1 MPAKVG
7 LISLGCA
14 KNLVDSEI
22 MLGHLR
28 SAGMDLTSDSAEADV
43 LIVNTCAFIDSAK
56 TESIQAILEAHRD
69 RGLHRRRKGQR
80 LIVAGCMSQ
89 RFSTELTGEMPEVDA
104 FIGLDQ
110 LEEVAPVVR
119 RVLARAP
126 DAPPE
131 DLVPD
136 HLPVYI
142 PDFNTPRWRLTPKH
156 YAYVKIAEGCN
167 HPCSF
172 CVIPQ
177 MRGKHRSRT
186 IASVRREAEQL
197 VDEGVKEL
205 LLISQDTT
213 YFGMDRWTEGRSPRA
228 QVSSARGENLI
239 DLLEALHS
247 IQGDFWIRLLYT
259 HPAHWSDE
267 LIHAIARLPKVARY
281 IDMPLQHIEE
291 GMLKDMRRETSEAHI
306 RDLVQRL
313 RAGIPGLSIRTTFIA
328 GFPGESD
335 AQFETLLEFIQQAKF
350 ERMGVFTY
358 SQESGSRAAKME
370 GQISETVKKARYRK
384 AMAAQQKVA
393 QEIAAAQVGKKVR
406 VLVDTPDTAR
416 TEADAPEVDGKV
428 LLQKPLTPGTF
439 AEVTITGHKI
449 YDLIA

>member
-1 MPAKVG
+1 MATKVG

-28 SAGMDLTSDSAEADV
+28 SAGIDLTSNSADADV

-56 TESIQAILEAHRD
+56 TESISAILEAHRD
-69 RGLHRRRKGQR
+69 RGLHRRRADQR

-89 RFSTELTGEMPEVDA
+89 RFSTELTGELSEVDA

-110 LEEVAPVVR
+110 LEEVAPIVR
-119 RVLARAP
+119 RVLARTPGAAP
-126 DAPPE
+126 E
-131 DLVPD
+131 NLVPD

-156 YAYVKIAEGCN
+156 FAYVKIAEGCN

-186 IASVRREAEQL
+186 IDSIRREAEQL
-197 VDEGVKEL
+197 VSEGVKEL

-213 YFGMDRWTEGRSPRA
+213 YFGMDRWTEGRGPRA
-228 QVSSARGENLI
+228 QVTAARGENLI
-239 DLLEALHS
+239 DLLEALS
-247 IQGDFWIRLLYT
+247 SVKGDFWIRLLYT

-267 LIHAIARLPKVARY
+267 LIAAIARLPKVARY
-281 IDMPLQHIEE
+281 VDMPLQHVEE
-291 GMLKDMRRETSEAHI
+291 GMLRDMRRETSENHI
-306 RDLVQRL
+306 RDLVKRL
-313 RAGIPGLSIRTTFIA
+313 RAGIPGLAIRTTFIA
-328 GFPGESD
+328 GFPGETD
-335 AQFETLLEFIQQAKF
+335 AQFETLLGFIEEAKF
-350 ERMGVFTY
+350 DRMGIFTY
-358 SQESGSRAAKME
+358 SQEQGSRAAKME
-370 GQISETVKKARYRK
+370 GQIAPSIKKSRYRK
-384 AMAAQQKVA
+384 AMAAQQK
-393 QEIAAAQVGKKVR
+393 IAKERAASLVGKKLR

-416 TEADAPEVDGKV
+416 TEADAPDVDGKV
-428 LLQKPLTPGTF
+428 LLQKPLTPGEF

>member
-1 MPAKVG
+1 MATKVG

-28 SAGMDLTSDSAEADV
+28 SAGMDLTSDSTEADV

-56 TESIQAILEAHRD
+56 TESISAVLEAHRD
-69 RGLHRRRKGQR
+69 RGLHRRHANQR

-89 RFSTELTGEMPEVDA
+89 RFSSELTGELTEVDA

-110 LEEVAPVVR
+110 LEEVAPIVR
-119 RVLARAP
+119 RVLARPAGAAP
-126 DAPPE
+126 D

-156 YAYVKIAEGCN
+156 FAYVKIAEGCN

-186 IASVRREAEQL
+186 IESVRREAEQL
-197 VDEGVKEL
+197 VSEGVKEL

-228 QVSSARGENLI
+228 QVTASRGESLI
-239 DLLEALHS
+239 DLLEALSS

-267 LIHAIARLPKVARY
+267 LISTIARLPKVARY
-281 IDMPLQHIEE
+281 VDMPLQHIEE

-313 RAGIPGLSIRTTFIA
+313 RKGIPGLAIRTTFIA
-328 GFPGESD
+328 GFPGESE
-335 AQFETLLEFIQQAKF
+335 AQFETLLDFIEETKF
-350 ERMGVFTY
+350 ERLGVFTY
-358 SQESGSRAAKME
+358 SQESGSRAAKMD
-370 GQISETVKKARYRK
+370 GQIPASVKKVRYRK
-384 AMAAQQKVA
+384 AMAAQQK
-393 QEIAAAQVGKKVR
+393 IAKERTASLVGRKMR
-406 VLVDTPDTAR
+406 VLVDSSTSAR
-416 TEADAPEVDGKV
+416 TEADAPDVDGKV
-428 LLQKPLTPGTF
+428 ILSSPLPVGEF

>member
-69 RGLHRRRKGQR
+69 RGLQRRRQGQR

-89 RFSTELTGEMPEVDA
+89 RFSTELSGEMPEVDA

-126 DAPPE
+126 NAPPE

-186 IASVRREAEQL
+186 IESVRREAEQL
-197 VDEGVKEL
+197 INEGVKEL

-213 YFGMDRWTEGRSPRA
+213 YFGMDRWAEGRGPRA

-267 LIHAIARLPKVARY
+267 LITAIARLPKVARY
-281 IDMPLQHIEE
+281 VDMPLQHIEE
-291 GMLKDMRRETSEAHI
+291 GMLKDMRRETSETHV
-306 RDLVQRL
+306 RDLVKRL
-313 RAGIPGLSIRTTFIA
+313 RVGIPGLAIRTTFIA
-328 GFPGESD
+328 GFPGETD
-335 AQFETLLEFIQQAKF
+335 AQFETLLEFIQEAKF

-370 GQISETVKKARYRK
+370 GQISTSVKKARYRK

-393 QEIAAAQVGKKVR
+393 KEIASAQVGKKIR
-406 VLVDTPDTAR
+406 VLVDTPDSAR

>member
-1 MPAKVG
+1 MATKVG

-28 SAGMDLTSDSAEADV
+28 SAGIDLTSDSAEADV

-56 TESIQAILEAHRD
+56 TESISAILEAHRD
-69 RGLHRRRKGQR
+69 RGLHRRRRDQR

-89 RFSTELTGEMPEVDA
+89 RFSSELSGELTEVDA

-126 DAPPE
+126 GTPPE

-156 YAYVKIAEGCN
+156 FAYVKIAEGCN

-186 IASVRREAEQL
+186 IESVRREAEQL
-197 VDEGVKEL
+197 VSEGVKEL

-213 YFGMDRWTEGRSPRA
+213 YFGMDRWTEGRGPRA
-228 QVSSARGENLI
+228 QVSSAQGENLI
-239 DLLEALHS
+239 DLLEALS
-247 IQGDFWIRLLYT
+247 SVKGDFWIRLLYT

-267 LIHAIARLPKVARY
+267 LITAIARLPKVARY
-281 IDMPLQHIEE
+281 VDMPLQHIEE

-306 RDLVQRL
+306 RDLVKRL
-313 RAGIPGLSIRTTFIA
+313 RAGIPGLAIRTTFIA
-328 GFPGESD
+328 GFPGETD
-335 AQFETLLEFIQQAKF
+335 AQFETLLGFIEEAKF
-350 ERMGVFTY
+350 DRMGIFTY
-358 SQESGSRAAKME
+358 SQEQGSRAAKLPN
-370 GQISETVKKARYRK
+370 QISPAVKKARYRK
-384 AMAAQQKVA
+384 AMAAQQK
-393 QEIAAAQVGKKVR
+393 IAKERAASLVGKKIR
-406 VLVDTPDTAR
+406 VLADTPDTAR
-416 TEADAPEVDGKV
+416 TEADAPDVDGKV
-428 LLQKPLTPGTF
+428 LLQKPLTPGKF
-439 AEVTITGHKI
+439 AEVTVTGHKI

>member
-28 SAGMDLTSDSAEADV
+28 SAGMDLTADSAEADV

-69 RGLHRRRKGQR
+69 RGLHRRRKNQR

-89 RFSTELTGEMPEVDA
+89 RFSSELSGEMPEVDA

-156 YAYVKIAEGCN
+156 YAYLKIAEGCN

-186 IASVRREAEQL
+186 IESVRREAEQL
-197 VDEGVKEL
+197 VGEGVKEL

-228 QVSSARGENLI
+228 QVSSTRGENLI

-247 IQGDFWIRLLYT
+247 IRGDFWIRLLYT

-267 LIHAIARLPKVARY
+267 LIAAIARLPKVARY

-306 RDLVQRL
+306 RDLVRRL

-328 GFPGESD
+328 GFPGETD
-335 AQFETLLEFIQQAKF
+335 AQFETLLEFIQEAKF

-370 GQISETVKKARYRK
+370 NQVSATVKKSRYRK

-393 QEIAAAQVGKKVR
+393 REIASAQVGKKLR

-449 YDLIA
+449 YDLVA

>member
-1 MPAKVG
+1 MATKVG

-28 SAGMDLTSDSAEADV
+28 SAGMDLTANSAEADV

-56 TESIQAILEAHRD
+56 TESISAILEAHRD
-69 RGLHRRRKGQR
+69 RGLHRRHADQR

-89 RFSTELTGEMPEVDA
+89 RFSSELTGELKEVDA

-126 DAPPE
+126 GAPPE

-156 YAYVKIAEGCN
+156 FAYVKIAEGCN

-186 IASVRREAEQL
+186 LESIRREAEQL
-197 VDEGVKEL
+197 VAEGVKEL

-228 QVSSARGENLI
+228 QVTSARGENLI
-239 DLLEALHS
+239 DLLEALS
-247 IQGDFWIRLLYT
+247 SVQGDFWIRLLYT

-267 LIHAIARLPKVARY
+267 LISAIARLPKVARY
-281 IDMPLQHIEE
+281 VDMPLQHVEE
-291 GMLKDMRRETSEAHI
+291 GMLKDMRRETSESHI
-306 RDLVQRL
+306 RDLVSRL
-313 RAGIPGLSIRTTFIA
+313 RAGIPGLAIRTTFIV
-328 GFPGESD
+328 GFPGETD
-335 AQFETLLEFIQQAKF
+335 AQFDTLLGFIQSAKF
-350 ERMGVFTY
+350 DRMGVFTY

-370 GQISETVKKARYRK
+370 GQISASVKKSRYRK

-393 QEIAAAQVGKKVR
+393 VERAASFVGTKLR

-416 TEADAPEVDGKV
+416 TEADAPDVDGKV
-428 LLQKPLTPGTF
+428 LLQKPLIPGEF
-439 AEVTITGHKI
+439 AEVIITGHKI

>member
-1 MPAKVG
+1 MATKVG

-28 SAGMDLTSDSAEADV
+28 SAGMDLTANSAEADV

-56 TESIQAILEAHRD
+56 TESISAILEAHRD
-69 RGLHRRRKGQR
+69 RGLHRRHADQR

-89 RFSTELTGEMPEVDA
+89 RFSSELTGELTEVDA

-119 RVLARAP
+119 RVLARTP
-126 DAPPE
+126 GTPPE
-131 DLVPD
+131 DLVPN

-156 YAYVKIAEGCN
+156 FAYVKIAEGCN

-186 IASVRREAEQL
+186 IESIRREAEQL
-197 VDEGVKEL
+197 VAEGVKEL

-213 YFGMDRWTEGRSPRA
+213 YFGMDRWPEGRGPRA
-228 QVSSARGENLI
+228 QVTSARGENLI
-239 DLLEALHS
+239 DLLEALS
-247 IQGDFWIRLLYT
+247 SVQGDFWIRLLYT

-267 LIHAIARLPKVARY
+267 LISAIARLPKVARY
-281 IDMPLQHIEE
+281 VDMPLQHVEE

-306 RDLVQRL
+306 RDLVARL
-313 RAGIPGLSIRTTFIA
+313 RAGIPGLAIRTTFIV
-328 GFPGESD
+328 GFPGETD
-335 AQFETLLEFIQQAKF
+335 EQFDTLLGFIQSAKF
-350 ERMGVFTY
+350 DRMGVFTY
-358 SQESGSRAAKME
+358 SQESGSRASKME
-370 GQISETVKKARYRK
+370 GQISASTKKSRYRK

-393 QEIAAAQVGKKVR
+393 IERAASFVGKKLR
-406 VLVDTPDTAR
+406 VLVDTPETAR
-416 TEADAPEVDGKV
+416 TEADAPDVDGKV
-428 LLQKPLTPGTF
+428 LLQKPLTPGEF

>member
-1 MPAKVG
+1 
-7 LISLGCA
+7 
-14 KNLVDSEI
+14 
-22 MLGHLR
+22 
-28 SAGMDLTSDSAEADV
+28 MDLTSDSTEADV

-56 TESIQAILEAHRD
+56 TESISAVLEAHRD
-69 RGLHRRRKGQR
+69 RGLHRRHANQR

-89 RFSTELTGEMPEVDA
+89 RFSSELTGELTEVDA

-110 LEEVAPVVR
+110 LEEVAPIVR
-119 RVLARAP
+119 RVLARPAGAAP
-126 DAPPE
+126 D

-156 YAYVKIAEGCN
+156 FAYVKIAEGCN

-186 IASVRREAEQL
+186 IESVRREAEQL
-197 VDEGVKEL
+197 VSEGVKEL

-228 QVSSARGENLI
+228 QVTASRGESLI
-239 DLLEALHS
+239 DLLEALSS

-267 LIHAIARLPKVARY
+267 LISTIARLPKVARY
-281 IDMPLQHIEE
+281 VDMPLQHIEE

-306 RDLVQRL
+306 RDLVHRL
-313 RAGIPGLSIRTTFIA
+313 RKGIPGLAIRTTFIA
-328 GFPGESD
+328 GFPGESE
-335 AQFETLLEFIQQAKF
+335 AQFETLLDFIEETKF
-350 ERMGVFTY
+350 ERLGVFTY
-358 SQESGSRAAKME
+358 SQESGSRAAKMD
-370 GQISETVKKARYRK
+370 GQIPASVKKVRYRK
-384 AMAAQQKVA
+384 AMAAQQK
-393 QEIAAAQVGKKVR
+393 IAKERAASLVGIKMR
-406 VLVDTPDTAR
+406 VLVDSPTSAR
-416 TEADAPEVDGKV
+416 TEADAPDVDGKV
-428 LLQKPLTPGTF
+428 ILTSPLPVGEF
-439 AEVTITGHKI
+439 SEVTITGHKI

>member
-1 MPAKVG
+1 MATKVG

-28 SAGMDLTSDSAEADV
+28 SAGMDLTSDSTEADV

-56 TESIQAILEAHRD
+56 TESISAVLEAHRD
-69 RGLHRRRKGQR
+69 RGLHRRHANQR

-89 RFSTELTGEMPEVDA
+89 RFSSELTGELTEVDA

-110 LEEVAPVVR
+110 LEEVAPIVR
-119 RVLARAP
+119 RVLARPAGAAP
-126 DAPPE
+126 D

-156 YAYVKIAEGCN
+156 FAYVKIAEGCN

-186 IASVRREAEQL
+186 IESVRREAEHL
-197 VDEGVKEL
+197 VSEGVKEL

-228 QVSSARGENLI
+228 QVTSSRGESLI
-239 DLLEALHS
+239 DLLEALSS

-267 LIHAIARLPKVARY
+267 LISTIARLPKVARY
-281 IDMPLQHIEE
+281 VDMPLQHIEE

-306 RDLVQRL
+306 RDLVHRL
-313 RAGIPGLSIRTTFIA
+313 RKGIPGLAIRTTFIA
-328 GFPGESD
+328 GFPGESE
-335 AQFETLLEFIQQAKF
+335 AQFETLLDFIEETKF
-350 ERMGVFTY
+350 ERLGVFTY
-358 SQESGSRAAKME
+358 SQESGSRAAKMD
-370 GQISETVKKARYRK
+370 GQIPASVKKVRYRK
-384 AMAAQQKVA
+384 AMAAQQK
-393 QEIAAAQVGKKVR
+393 IAKERAASLVGIKMR
-406 VLVDTPDTAR
+406 VLVDSPTSAR
-416 TEADAPEVDGKV
+416 TEADAPDVDGKV
-428 LLQKPLTPGTF
+428 ILTSPLPVGEF
-439 AEVTITGHKI
+439 SEVTITGHKI

>member
-28 SAGMDLTSDSAEADV
+28 SAGMDLTADSAEADV

-69 RGLHRRRKGQR
+69 RGLHRRRKNQR

-89 RFSTELTGEMPEVDA
+89 RFSSELSGEMPEVDA

-156 YAYVKIAEGCN
+156 YAYLKIAEGCN

-186 IASVRREAEQL
+186 IESVRREAEQL
-197 VDEGVKEL
+197 VGEGVKEL

-228 QVSSARGENLI
+228 QVSSTRGENLI

-247 IQGDFWIRLLYT
+247 IRGDFWIRLLYT

-267 LIHAIARLPKVARY
+267 LIAAMARLPKVARY

-306 RDLVQRL
+306 RDLVRRL

-328 GFPGESD
+328 GFPGETD
-335 AQFETLLEFIQQAKF
+335 AQFETLLEFIQEAKF

-370 GQISETVKKARYRK
+370 NQVSATVKKSRYRK

-393 QEIAAAQVGKKVR
+393 REIASAQVGKKLR

-449 YDLIA
+449 YDLVA

>member
-28 SAGMDLTSDSAEADV
+28 SAGMDLTADSAEADV

-69 RGLHRRRKGQR
+69 RGLHRRRKNQR

-89 RFSTELTGEMPEVDA
+89 RFSSELSGEMPEVDA

-119 RVLARAP
+119 RGLARAP

-156 YAYVKIAEGCN
+156 YAYLKIAEGCN

-186 IASVRREAEQL
+186 IESVRREAEQL
-197 VDEGVKEL
+197 VGEGVKEL

-228 QVSSARGENLI
+228 QVSSTRGENLI

-247 IQGDFWIRLLYT
+247 IRGDFWIRLLYT

-267 LIHAIARLPKVARY
+267 LIAAIARLPKVARY

-306 RDLVQRL
+306 RDLVRRL

-328 GFPGESD
+328 GFPGETD
-335 AQFETLLEFIQQAKF
+335 AQFETLLEFIQEAKF

-370 GQISETVKKARYRK
+370 NQVSATVKKSRYRK

-393 QEIAAAQVGKKVR
+393 REIASAQVGKKLR

-449 YDLIA
+449 YDLVA

>member
-1 MPAKVG
+1 MATKVG

-28 SAGMDLTSDSAEADV
+28 SAGMDLTSDSTEADV

-56 TESIQAILEAHRD
+56 TESISAVLEAHRD
-69 RGLHRRRKGQR
+69 RGLHRRHANQR

-89 RFSTELTGEMPEVDA
+89 RFSSELTGELTEVDA

-110 LEEVAPVVR
+110 LEEVAPIVR
-119 RVLARAP
+119 RVLARPAGAAP
-126 DAPPE
+126 D

-156 YAYVKIAEGCN
+156 FAYVKIAEGCN

-186 IASVRREAEQL
+186 IESVRREAEQL
-197 VDEGVKEL
+197 VSEGVKEL

-228 QVSSARGENLI
+228 QVTASRGESLI
-239 DLLEALHS
+239 DLLEALSS

-267 LIHAIARLPKVARY
+267 LISTIARLPKVARY
-281 IDMPLQHIEE
+281 VDMPLQHIEE

-306 RDLVQRL
+306 RDLVHRL
-313 RAGIPGLSIRTTFIA
+313 RKGIPGLAIRTTFIV
-328 GFPGESD
+328 GFPGESE
-335 AQFETLLEFIQQAKF
+335 AQFETLLDFIEETKF
-350 ERMGVFTY
+350 ERLGVFTY
-358 SQESGSRAAKME
+358 SQESGSRAAKMD
-370 GQISETVKKARYRK
+370 GQIPASVKKVRYRK
-384 AMAAQQKVA
+384 AMAAQQK
-393 QEIAAAQVGKKVR
+393 IAKERAASLVGIKMR
-406 VLVDTPDTAR
+406 VLVDSPTSAR
-416 TEADAPEVDGKV
+416 TEADAPDVDGKV
-428 LLQKPLTPGTF
+428 ILTSPLPVGEF
-439 AEVTITGHKI
+439 SEVTITGHKI

>member
-1 MPAKVG
+1 MATKVG

-28 SAGMDLTSDSAEADV
+28 SAGIDLTSDSAEADV

-56 TESIQAILEAHRD
+56 TESISAILEAHRD
-69 RGLHRRRKGQR
+69 RGLHRRRPDQR

-89 RFSTELTGEMPEVDA
+89 RFSSELSGELKEVDA

-110 LEEVAPVVR
+110 LEEGAPVVR

-126 DAPPE
+126 GTPPE

-156 YAYVKIAEGCN
+156 FAYVKIAEGCN

-186 IASVRREAEQL
+186 IESVRREAEQL
-197 VDEGVKEL
+197 VSEGVKEL

-213 YFGMDRWTEGRSPRA
+213 YFGMDRWTEGRGPRA
-228 QVSSARGENLI
+228 QVSSAQGENLI
-239 DLLEALHS
+239 DLLEALS
-247 IQGDFWIRLLYT
+247 SVKGDFWIRLLYT

-267 LIHAIARLPKVARY
+267 LISAIARLPKVARY
-281 IDMPLQHIEE
+281 VDMPLQHIEE
-291 GMLKDMRRETSEAHI
+291 GMLKDMRRETSEAHV
-306 RDLVQRL
+306 RDLVKRL
-313 RAGIPGLSIRTTFIA
+313 RAGIPGLAIRTTFIA
-328 GFPGESD
+328 GFPGETD
-335 AQFETLLEFIQQAKF
+335 AQFETLLGFIEEAKF
-350 ERMGVFTY
+350 DRMGIFTY
-358 SQESGSRAAKME
+358 SQEQGSRAAKLPN
-370 GQISETVKKARYRK
+370 QISPAVKKARYRK
-384 AMAAQQKVA
+384 AMAAQQ
-393 QEIAAAQVGKKVR
+393 EIAKERAASLVGKKIK

-416 TEADAPEVDGKV
+416 TEADAPDVDGKV
-428 LLQKPLTPGTF
+428 LLQKPLTPGEF
-439 AEVTITGHKI
+439 AEVTISGHKI
-449 YDLIA
+449 YDLLA

>member
-28 SAGMDLTSDSAEADV
+28 SAGMDLTSDSREADV

-56 TESIQAILEAHRD
+56 NESIQAILEAHRD
-69 RGLHRRRKGQR
+69 RGLHRRRQNQR

-89 RFSTELTGEMPEVDA
+89 RFSSELSGEMSEVDA

-126 DAPPE
+126 NAPPE

-186 IASVRREAEQL
+186 IESVRREAEQL
-197 VDEGVKEL
+197 VAEGVKEL

-228 QVSSARGENLI
+228 KVSSDRGESLI

-267 LIHAIARLPKVARY
+267 LITTIARLPKVARY
-281 IDMPLQHIEE
+281 VDMPLQHIEE
-291 GMLKDMRRETSEAHI
+291 GMLRDMRRETSEAHI
-306 RDLVQRL
+306 RELVQRL
-313 RAGIPGLSIRTTFIA
+313 RAGIPGLAIRTTFIA
-328 GFPGESD
+328 GFPGETD
-335 AQFETLLEFIQQAKF
+335 AQFATLLDFIQEARF

-370 GQISETVKKARYRK
+370 NQVPAAVKKARYRK

-393 QEIAAAQVGKKVR
+393 KEIAAAQVGKKLR
-406 VLVDTPDTAR
+406 VLVDTPETAR
-416 TEADAPEVDGKV
+416 TEADAPEVDGRV
-428 LLQKPLTPGTF
+428 LLSQPLVPGTF

-449 YDLIA
+449 YDLVA

>member
-69 RGLHRRRKGQR
+69 RGLHRRRKDQR

-89 RFSTELTGEMPEVDA
+89 RFSSELSGEMPEVDA

-142 PDFNTPRWRLTPKH
+142 PDFNTPRWRLTPRH
-156 YAYVKIAEGCN
+156 YAYLKIAEGCN

-186 IASVRREAEQL
+186 IESVRREAEQL
-197 VDEGVKEL
+197 VGEGVKEL

-213 YFGMDRWTEGRSPRA
+213 YFGMDRWMEGRGPRA

-247 IQGDFWIRLLYT
+247 IRGDFWIRLLYT

-267 LIHAIARLPKVARY
+267 LISAIGRLPKVARY
-281 IDMPLQHIEE
+281 VDMPLQHIEE

-306 RDLVQRL
+306 RDLVKRL

-328 GFPGESD
+328 GFPGETD
-335 AQFETLLEFIQQAKF
+335 AQFETLLDFIQETKF

-370 GQISETVKKARYRK
+370 GQISSSVKKARYRK

-393 QEIAAAQVGKKVR
+393 KEIAAAQVGKKLR

-428 LLQKPLTPGTF
+428 LLQKPLTPGAF

-449 YDLIA
+449 YDLVA

>member
-1 MPAKVG
+1 MATKVG

-28 SAGMDLTSDSAEADV
+28 SAGMDLTSDSTEADV

-56 TESIQAILEAHRD
+56 TESISAVLEAHRD
-69 RGLHRRRKGQR
+69 RGLHRRHANQR

-89 RFSTELTGEMPEVDA
+89 RFSSELTGELTEVDA

-110 LEEVAPVVR
+110 LEEVAPIVR
-119 RVLARAP
+119 RVLARPAGAAP
-126 DAPPE
+126 D

-156 YAYVKIAEGCN
+156 FAYVKIAEGCN

-186 IASVRREAEQL
+186 IESVRREAEQL
-197 VDEGVKEL
+197 VSEGVKEL

-228 QVSSARGENLI
+228 QVTASRGESLI
-239 DLLEALHS
+239 DLLEALSS

-267 LIHAIARLPKVARY
+267 LISTIARLPKVARY
-281 IDMPLQHIEE
+281 VDMPLQHIEE

-313 RAGIPGLSIRTTFIA
+313 RKGIPGLAIRTTFIA
-328 GFPGESD
+328 GFPGESE
-335 AQFETLLEFIQQAKF
+335 AQFETLLDFIEETKF
-350 ERMGVFTY
+350 ERLGVFTY
-358 SQESGSRAAKME
+358 SQESGSRAAKMD
-370 GQISETVKKARYRK
+370 GQIPASVKKVRYRK
-384 AMAAQQKVA
+384 AMAAQQK
-393 QEIAAAQVGKKVR
+393 IAKERAASLVGRKMR
-406 VLVDTPDTAR
+406 VLVDSPASAR
-416 TEADAPEVDGKV
+416 TEADAPDVDGKV
-428 LLQKPLTPGTF
+428 ILTAPLPTGEF

>member
-1 MPAKVG
+1 MATKVG

-28 SAGMDLTSDSAEADV
+28 SAGMDLTANSAEADV

-56 TESIQAILEAHRD
+56 TESISAILEAHRD
-69 RGLHRRRKGQR
+69 RGLHRRHADQR

-89 RFSTELTGEMPEVDA
+89 RFSSELTGELTEVDA

-126 DAPPE
+126 GAPPE

-156 YAYVKIAEGCN
+156 FAYVKIAEGCN

-186 IASVRREAEQL
+186 IESIRREAEQL
-197 VDEGVKEL
+197 VSEGVKEL

-213 YFGMDRWTEGRSPRA
+213 YFGMDRWTEGRGPRA
-228 QVSSARGENLI
+228 QVTAARGENLI
-239 DLLEALHS
+239 DLLEALS
-247 IQGDFWIRLLYT
+247 SVKGDFWIRLLYT

-267 LIHAIARLPKVARY
+267 LIAAIARLPKVARY
-281 IDMPLQHIEE
+281 VDMPLQHVEE
-291 GMLKDMRRETSEAHI
+291 GMLRDMRRETSENHI
-306 RDLVQRL
+306 RDLVKRL
-313 RAGIPGLSIRTTFIA
+313 RAGIPGLAIRTTFIA
-328 GFPGESD
+328 GFPGETD
-335 AQFETLLEFIQQAKF
+335 AQFETLLGFIEEAKF
-350 ERMGVFTY
+350 DRMGIFTY
-358 SQESGSRAAKME
+358 SQEQGSRAAKME
-370 GQISETVKKARYRK
+370 SQIAPSVKKSRYRK
-384 AMAAQQKVA
+384 AMASQQK
-393 QEIAAAQVGKKVR
+393 IAKERAASLVGKKLR

-416 TEADAPEVDGKV
+416 TEADAPDVDGKV
-428 LLQKPLTPGTF
+428 LLQKPLTPGEF

>member
-1 MPAKVG
+1 MATKVG

-28 SAGMDLTSDSAEADV
+28 SAGIDLTSNSADADV

-56 TESIQAILEAHRD
+56 TESISAILEAHRD
-69 RGLHRRRKGQR
+69 RGLHRRRADQR

-89 RFSTELTGEMPEVDA
+89 RFSTELTGELSEVDA

-110 LEEVAPVVR
+110 LEEVAPIVR
-119 RVLARAP
+119 RVLARTPGTAP
-126 DAPPE
+126 E
-131 DLVPD
+131 NLVPD

-156 YAYVKIAEGCN
+156 FAYVKIAEGCN

-172 CVIPQ
+172 CIIPQ

-186 IASVRREAEQL
+186 IESIRREAEQL
-197 VDEGVKEL
+197 VSEGVKEL

-213 YFGMDRWTEGRSPRA
+213 YFGMDRWTEGRGPRA
-228 QVSSARGENLI
+228 QVTAARGENLI
-239 DLLEALHS
+239 DLLEALS
-247 IQGDFWIRLLYT
+247 SVKGDFWIRLLYT

-267 LIHAIARLPKVARY
+267 LIAAIARLPKVARY
-281 IDMPLQHIEE
+281 VDMPLQHVEE
-291 GMLKDMRRETSEAHI
+291 GMLRDMRRETSENHI
-306 RDLVQRL
+306 RDLVKRL
-313 RAGIPGLSIRTTFIA
+313 RAGIPGLAIRTTFIA
-328 GFPGESD
+328 GFPGETD
-335 AQFETLLEFIQQAKF
+335 AQFETLLGFIEEAKF
-350 ERMGVFTY
+350 DRMGIFTY
-358 SQESGSRAAKME
+358 SQEQGSRAAKME
-370 GQISETVKKARYRK
+370 GQIAPSVKKSRYRK
-384 AMAAQQKVA
+384 AMASQQK
-393 QEIAAAQVGKKVR
+393 IAKERAASLVGKKLR

-416 TEADAPEVDGKV
+416 TEADAPDVDGKV
-428 LLQKPLTPGTF
+428 LLQKPLTPGEF

>member
-1 MPAKVG
+1 MATKVG

-28 SAGMDLTSDSAEADV
+28 SAGMDLTSDSTEADV

-56 TESIQAILEAHRD
+56 TESISAVLEAHRD
-69 RGLHRRRKGQR
+69 RGLHRRHANQR

-89 RFSTELTGEMPEVDA
+89 RFSSELTGELTEVDA

-110 LEEVAPVVR
+110 LEEVAPIVR
-119 RVLARAP
+119 RVLARPAGAAP
-126 DAPPE
+126 D

-156 YAYVKIAEGCN
+156 FAYVKIAEGCN

-186 IASVRREAEQL
+186 IESVRREAEQL
-197 VDEGVKEL
+197 VSEGVKEL

-228 QVSSARGENLI
+228 QVTASRGESLI
-239 DLLEALHS
+239 DLLEALSS

-267 LIHAIARLPKVARY
+267 LISTIARLPKVARY
-281 IDMPLQHIEE
+281 VDMPLQHIEE

-313 RAGIPGLSIRTTFIA
+313 RKGIPGLAIRTTFIA
-328 GFPGESD
+328 GFPGESE
-335 AQFETLLEFIQQAKF
+335 AQFETLLDFIEETKF
-350 ERMGVFTY
+350 ERLGVFTY
-358 SQESGSRAAKME
+358 SQESGSRAAKMD
-370 GQISETVKKARYRK
+370 GQIPASVKKVRYRK
-384 AMAAQQKVA
+384 AMAAQQK
-393 QEIAAAQVGKKVR
+393 IAKERAASLVGIKMR
-406 VLVDTPDTAR
+406 VLVDSPTSAR
-416 TEADAPEVDGKV
+416 TEADAPDVDGKV
-428 LLQKPLTPGTF
+428 ILTSPLPVGEF
-439 AEVTITGHKI
+439 SEVTITGHKI

>member
-1 MPAKVG
+1 MATKVG

-28 SAGMDLTSDSAEADV
+28 SAGMDLTSDSTEADV

-56 TESIQAILEAHRD
+56 TESISAVLEAHRD
-69 RGLHRRRKGQR
+69 RGLHRRHANQR

-89 RFSTELTGEMPEVDA
+89 RFSSELTGELTEVDA

-110 LEEVAPVVR
+110 LEEVAPIVR
-119 RVLARAP
+119 RVLARPAGAAP
-126 DAPPE
+126 D

-156 YAYVKIAEGCN
+156 FAYVKIAEGCN

-186 IASVRREAEQL
+186 IESVRREAEQL
-197 VDEGVKEL
+197 VSEGVKEL

-228 QVSSARGENLI
+228 QVTASRGESLI
-239 DLLEALHS
+239 DLLEALSS

-267 LIHAIARLPKVARY
+267 LISTIARLPKVARY
-281 IDMPLQHIEE
+281 VDMPLQHIEE

-313 RAGIPGLSIRTTFIA
+313 RKGIPGLAIRTTFIA
-328 GFPGESD
+328 GFPGESE
-335 AQFETLLEFIQQAKF
+335 AQFETLLDFIEETKF
-350 ERMGVFTY
+350 ERLGVFTY
-358 SQESGSRAAKME
+358 SQESGSRAAKMD
-370 GQISETVKKARYRK
+370 GQIPASVKKVRYRK
-384 AMAAQQKVA
+384 AMAAQQK
-393 QEIAAAQVGKKVR
+393 IAKERAASLVGRKMR
-406 VLVDTPDTAR
+406 VLVDSPASAR
-416 TEADAPEVDGKV
+416 TEADAPDVDGKV
-428 LLQKPLTPGTF
+428 ILSSPLPVGEF

>member
-1 MPAKVG
+1 MATKVG

-28 SAGMDLTSDSAEADV
+28 SAGMDLTSDSTEADV

-56 TESIQAILEAHRD
+56 TESISAVLEAHRD
-69 RGLHRRRKGQR
+69 RGLHRRHANQR

-89 RFSTELTGEMPEVDA
+89 RFSSELTGELTEVDA

-110 LEEVAPVVR
+110 LEEVAPIVR
-119 RVLARAP
+119 RVLARPAGAAP
-126 DAPPE
+126 D

-156 YAYVKIAEGCN
+156 FAYVKIAEGCN

-186 IASVRREAEQL
+186 IESVRREAEQL
-197 VDEGVKEL
+197 VSEGVKEL

-228 QVSSARGENLI
+228 QVTASRGESLI
-239 DLLEALHS
+239 DLLEALSS

-267 LIHAIARLPKVARY
+267 LISTIARLPKVARY
-281 IDMPLQHIEE
+281 VDMPLQHIEE

-306 RDLVQRL
+306 RDLVHRL
-313 RAGIPGLSIRTTFIA
+313 RKGIPGLAIRTTFIA
-328 GFPGESD
+328 GFPGESE
-335 AQFETLLEFIQQAKF
+335 AQFETLLDFIEETKF
-350 ERMGVFTY
+350 ERLGVFTY
-358 SQESGSRAAKME
+358 SQESGSRAAKMD
-370 GQISETVKKARYRK
+370 GQIPASVKKVRYRK
-384 AMAAQQKVA
+384 AMAAQQK
-393 QEIAAAQVGKKVR
+393 IAKERAASLVGIKMR
-406 VLVDTPDTAR
+406 VLVDSPTSAR
-416 TEADAPEVDGKV
+416 TEADAPDVDGKV
-428 LLQKPLTPGTF
+428 ILTSPLPVGEF

>member
-1 MPAKVG
+1 MATKVG

-28 SAGMDLTSDSAEADV
+28 SAGMDLTSDSTEADV

-56 TESIQAILEAHRD
+56 TESISAVLEAHRD
-69 RGLHRRRKGQR
+69 RGLHRRHANQR

-89 RFSTELTGEMPEVDA
+89 RFSSELTGELTEVDA

-110 LEEVAPVVR
+110 LEEVAPIVR
-119 RVLARAP
+119 RVLARPAGAAP
-126 DAPPE
+126 D

-156 YAYVKIAEGCN
+156 FAYVKIAEGCN

-186 IASVRREAEQL
+186 IESVRREAEQL
-197 VDEGVKEL
+197 VSEGVKEL

-228 QVSSARGENLI
+228 QVTASRGESLI
-239 DLLEALHS
+239 DLLEALSS

-267 LIHAIARLPKVARY
+267 LISTIARLPKVARY
-281 IDMPLQHIEE
+281 VDMPLQHIEE

-313 RAGIPGLSIRTTFIA
+313 RKGIPGLAIRTTFIA
-328 GFPGESD
+328 GFPGESE
-335 AQFETLLEFIQQAKF
+335 AQFETLLDFIEETKF
-350 ERMGVFTY
+350 ERLGVFTY
-358 SQESGSRAAKME
+358 SQESGSRAAKMD
-370 GQISETVKKARYRK
+370 GQIPASVKKVRYRK
-384 AMAAQQKVA
+384 AMAAQQK
-393 QEIAAAQVGKKVR
+393 IAKERAASLVGRKMR
-406 VLVDTPDTAR
+406 VLVDSSTSAR
-416 TEADAPEVDGKV
+416 TEADAPDVDGKV
-428 LLQKPLTPGTF
+428 ILTAPRPTGEF

>member
-1 MPAKVG
+1 MATKVG

-28 SAGMDLTSDSAEADV
+28 SAGMDLTSDSTEADV

-56 TESIQAILEAHRD
+56 TESISAVLEAHRD
-69 RGLHRRRKGQR
+69 RGLHRRHANQR

-89 RFSTELTGEMPEVDA
+89 RFSSELTGELTEVDA
-104 FIGLDQ
+104 FIGLDH
-110 LEEVAPVVR
+110 LEEVAPIVR
-119 RVLARAP
+119 RVLARPAGAAP
-126 DAPPE
+126 D

-156 YAYVKIAEGCN
+156 FAYVKIAEGCN

-186 IASVRREAEQL
+186 IESVRREAEQL
-197 VDEGVKEL
+197 VSEGVKEL

-228 QVSSARGENLI
+228 QVTASRGESLI
-239 DLLEALHS
+239 DLLEALSS

-267 LIHAIARLPKVARY
+267 LISTIARLPKVARY
-281 IDMPLQHIEE
+281 VDMPLQHIEE

-306 RDLVQRL
+306 RDLVHRL
-313 RAGIPGLSIRTTFIA
+313 RKGIPGLAIRTTFIA
-328 GFPGESD
+328 GFPGESE
-335 AQFETLLEFIQQAKF
+335 AQFETLLDFIEETKF
-350 ERMGVFTY
+350 ERLGVFTY
-358 SQESGSRAAKME
+358 SQESGSRAAKMD
-370 GQISETVKKARYRK
+370 GQIPASVKKVRYRK
-384 AMAAQQKVA
+384 AMAAQQK
-393 QEIAAAQVGKKVR
+393 IAKERAASLVGIKMR
-406 VLVDTPDTAR
+406 VLVDSPTSAR
-416 TEADAPEVDGKV
+416 TEADAPDVDGKV
-428 LLQKPLTPGTF
+428 ILTSPLPVGEF
-439 AEVTITGHKI
+439 SEVTITGHKI

>member
-1 MPAKVG
+1 MATKVG

-28 SAGMDLTSDSAEADV
+28 SAGIDLTSDSADADV

-56 TESIQAILEAHRD
+56 TESISAILEAHRD
-69 RGLHRRRKGQR
+69 RGLHRRRADQR

-89 RFSTELTGEMPEVDA
+89 RFSTELTGELSEVDA

-110 LEEVAPVVR
+110 LEEVAPIVR
-119 RVLARAP
+119 RVLARTPGAAP
-126 DAPPE
+126 DN
-131 DLVPD
+131 LVPD

-156 YAYVKIAEGCN
+156 FAYVKIAEGCN

-186 IASVRREAEQL
+186 IESIRREAEQL
-197 VDEGVKEL
+197 VSEGVKEL

-213 YFGMDRWTEGRSPRA
+213 YFGMDRWTEGRGPRA
-228 QVSSARGENLI
+228 QVTAARGENLI
-239 DLLEALHS
+239 DLLEALS
-247 IQGDFWIRLLYT
+247 SVKGDFWIRLLYT

-267 LIHAIARLPKVARY
+267 LIAAIARLPKVARY
-281 IDMPLQHIEE
+281 VDMPLQHVEE
-291 GMLKDMRRETSEAHI
+291 GMLRDMRRETSENHI
-306 RDLVQRL
+306 RDLVKRL
-313 RAGIPGLSIRTTFIA
+313 RAGIPDLAIRTTFIA
-328 GFPGESD
+328 GFPGETD
-335 AQFETLLEFIQQAKF
+335 AQFETLLGFIEEAKF
-350 ERMGVFTY
+350 DRMGIFTY
-358 SQESGSRAAKME
+358 SQEQGSRAAKME
-370 GQISETVKKARYRK
+370 GQIAPSVKKSRYRK
-384 AMAAQQKVA
+384 AMASQQK
-393 QEIAAAQVGKKVR
+393 IAKERAAYLVGKKLR

-416 TEADAPEVDGKV
+416 TEADAPDVDGKV
-428 LLQKPLTPGTF
+428 LLQKPLTPGEF

>member
-1 MPAKVG
+1 MATKVG

-28 SAGMDLTSDSAEADV
+28 SAGMDLTSDSTEADV

-56 TESIQAILEAHRD
+56 TESISAVLEAHRD
-69 RGLHRRRKGQR
+69 RGLHRRHANQR

-89 RFSTELTGEMPEVDA
+89 RFSSELTGELTEVDA

-110 LEEVAPVVR
+110 LEEVAPIVR
-119 RVLARAP
+119 RVLARPAGAAP
-126 DAPPE
+126 D

-156 YAYVKIAEGCN
+156 FAYVKIAEGCN

-186 IASVRREAEQL
+186 IESVRREAEQL
-197 VDEGVKEL
+197 VAEGVKEL

-228 QVSSARGENLI
+228 QVTASRGESLI
-239 DLLEALHS
+239 DLLEALSS

-267 LIHAIARLPKVARY
+267 LISTIARLPKVARY
-281 IDMPLQHIEE
+281 VDMPLQHIEE

-313 RAGIPGLSIRTTFIA
+313 RKGIPGLAIRTTFIA
-328 GFPGESD
+328 GFPGESE
-335 AQFETLLEFIQQAKF
+335 AQFETLLDFIEETKF
-350 ERMGVFTY
+350 ERLGVFTY
-358 SQESGSRAAKME
+358 SQESGSRAAKMD
-370 GQISETVKKARYRK
+370 GQIPASVKKVRYRK
-384 AMAAQQKVA
+384 AMAAQQK
-393 QEIAAAQVGKKVR
+393 IAKERAASLVGRKMR
-406 VLVDTPDTAR
+406 VLVDSPASAR
-416 TEADAPEVDGKV
+416 TEADAPDVDGKV
-428 LLQKPLTPGTF
+428 ILSSPLPVGEF

>member
-1 MPAKVG
+1 
-7 LISLGCA
+7 
-14 KNLVDSEI
+14 
-22 MLGHLR
+22 
-28 SAGMDLTSDSAEADV
+28 DSAEADV

-56 TESIQAILEAHRD
+56 TESISAILEAHRD
-69 RGLHRRRKGQR
+69 RGLHRRRRDQR

-89 RFSTELTGEMPEVDA
+89 RFSSELSGELTEVDA

-126 DAPPE
+126 GTPPE

-156 YAYVKIAEGCN
+156 FAYVKIAEGCN

-186 IASVRREAEQL
+186 IESVRREAEQL
-197 VDEGVKEL
+197 VSEGVKEL

-213 YFGMDRWTEGRSPRA
+213 YFGMDRWTEGRGPRA
-228 QVSSARGENLI
+228 QVSSAQGENLI
-239 DLLEALHS
+239 DLLEALS
-247 IQGDFWIRLLYT
+247 SVKGDFWIRLLYT

-267 LIHAIARLPKVARY
+267 LITAIARLPKVARY
-281 IDMPLQHIEE
+281 VDMPLQHIEE

-306 RDLVQRL
+306 RDLVKRL
-313 RAGIPGLSIRTTFIA
+313 RAGIPGLAIRTTFIA
-328 GFPGESD
+328 GFPGETD
-335 AQFETLLEFIQQAKF
+335 AQFETLLGFIEEAKF
-350 ERMGVFTY
+350 DRMGIFTY
-358 SQESGSRAAKME
+358 SQEQGSRAAKLPN
-370 GQISETVKKARYRK
+370 QISPAVKKARYRK
-384 AMAAQQKVA
+384 AMAAQQK
-393 QEIAAAQVGKKVR
+393 IAKERAASLVGKKIR
-406 VLVDTPDTAR
+406 VLADTPDTAR
-416 TEADAPEVDGKV
+416 TEADAPDVDGKV
-428 LLQKPLTPGTF
+428 LLQKPLTPGKF
-439 AEVTITGHKI
+439 AEVTVTGHKI

>member
-1 MPAKVG
+1 MATKVG

-28 SAGMDLTSDSAEADV
+28 SAGIDLTSDSAEADV

-56 TESIQAILEAHRD
+56 TESISAILEAHRD
-69 RGLHRRRKGQR
+69 RGLHRRRADQR

-89 RFSTELTGEMPEVDA
+89 RFSTELTGELTEVDA

-110 LEEVAPVVR
+110 LEEVAPIVR
-119 RVLARAP
+119 RVLSRSPGAAP
-126 DAPPE
+126 E
-131 DLVPD
+131 NLVPD

-156 YAYVKIAEGCN
+156 FAYVKIAEGCN

-186 IASVRREAEQL
+186 IESIRREAEQL
-197 VDEGVKEL
+197 VGEGVKEL

-213 YFGMDRWTEGRSPRA
+213 YFGMDRWTEGRGPRA
-228 QVSSARGENLI
+228 QVTAARGENLI
-239 DLLEALHS
+239 GLLEALS
-247 IQGDFWIRLLYT
+247 SVKGDFWIRLLYT

-267 LIHAIARLPKVARY
+267 LIAAIARLPKVARY
-281 IDMPLQHIEE
+281 VDMPLQHVEE
-291 GMLKDMRRETSEAHI
+291 GMLRDMRRETSEAHI
-306 RDLVQRL
+306 RDLVKRL
-313 RAGIPGLSIRTTFIA
+313 RAGIPGLAIRTTFIA
-328 GFPGESD
+328 GFPGETD
-335 AQFETLLEFIQQAKF
+335 AQFETLLGFIEEAKF
-350 ERMGVFTY
+350 DRMGIFTY
-358 SQESGSRAAKME
+358 SQEQGSRAAKMD
-370 GQISETVKKARYRK
+370 GQISATVKKSRYRK
-384 AMAAQQKVA
+384 AMAAQQK
-393 QEIAAAQVGKKVR
+393 IAKERAASLVGKKVR
-406 VLVDTPDTAR
+406 VLVDAPDTAR
-416 TEADAPEVDGKV
+416 TEADAPDVDGKV
-428 LLQKPLTPGTF
+428 LLQNPLSPGTF
-439 AEVTITGHKI
+439 AEVTITGHTI

>member
-1 MPAKVG
+1 MATKVG

-28 SAGMDLTSDSAEADV
+28 SAGMDLTANSAEADV

-56 TESIQAILEAHRD
+56 TESISAILEAHRD
-69 RGLHRRRKGQR
+69 RGLHRRHADQR

-89 RFSTELTGEMPEVDA
+89 RFSSELTGELTEVDA

-126 DAPPE
+126 GAPPE

-156 YAYVKIAEGCN
+156 FAYVKIAEGCN

-186 IASVRREAEQL
+186 IESIRREAEQL
-197 VDEGVKEL
+197 VSEGVKEL

-213 YFGMDRWTEGRSPRA
+213 YFGMDRWTEGRGPRA
-228 QVSSARGENLI
+228 QVTSARGENLI
-239 DLLEALHS
+239 DLLEALS
-247 IQGDFWIRLLYT
+247 SVQGDFWIRLLYT

-267 LIHAIARLPKVARY
+267 LISAIARLPKVARY
-281 IDMPLQHIEE
+281 VDMPLQHIEE

-313 RAGIPGLSIRTTFIA
+313 RKGIPGLAIRTTFIA
-328 GFPGESD
+328 GFPGESE
-335 AQFETLLEFIQQAKF
+335 AQFETLLDFIQETKF
-350 ERMGVFTY
+350 ERLGVFTY

-370 GQISETVKKARYRK
+370 GQISASVKKSRYRK

-393 QEIAAAQVGKKVR
+393 VERAASFVGKKLR

-416 TEADAPEVDGKV
+416 TEADAPDVDGKV
-428 LLQKPLTPGTF
+428 LLQKPLTPGEF

>member
-1 MPAKVG
+1 MATKVG

-28 SAGMDLTSDSAEADV
+28 SAGMDLTSNSTEADV

-56 TESIQAILEAHRD
+56 TESISAVLEAHRD
-69 RGLHRRRKGQR
+69 RGLHRRHANQR

-89 RFSTELTGEMPEVDA
+89 RFSSELTGELTEVDA

-110 LEEVAPVVR
+110 LEEVAPIVR
-119 RVLARAP
+119 RVLARPAGAAP
-126 DAPPE
+126 D

-156 YAYVKIAEGCN
+156 FAYVKIAEGCN

-186 IASVRREAEQL
+186 IESVRREAEQL
-197 VDEGVKEL
+197 VSEGVKEL

-228 QVSSARGENLI
+228 QVTASRGESLI
-239 DLLEALHS
+239 DLLEALSS

-267 LIHAIARLPKVARY
+267 LISTIARLPKVARY
-281 IDMPLQHIEE
+281 VDMPLQHIEE

-306 RDLVQRL
+306 RDLVHRL
-313 RAGIPGLSIRTTFIA
+313 RKGIPGLAIRTTFIA
-328 GFPGESD
+328 GFPGESE
-335 AQFETLLEFIQQAKF
+335 AQFETLLDFIQETKF
-350 ERMGVFTY
+350 ERLGVFTY
-358 SQESGSRAAKME
+358 SQESGSRAAKMD
-370 GQISETVKKARYRK
+370 GQIPASVKKVRYRK
-384 AMAAQQKVA
+384 AMAAQQK
-393 QEIAAAQVGKKVR
+393 IAKERAASLVGRKMR
-406 VLVDTPDTAR
+406 VLVDSPTSAR
-416 TEADAPEVDGKV
+416 TEADAPDVDGKV
-428 LLQKPLTPGTF
+428 ILTAPLPTGEF